1 MRAVRLD
8 SRAGT
13 PKGFAAWAPMLS
25 PQSLST
31 RPPNGQQA
39 SQSCPAVASK
49 ASHSWAGGQPSFF
62 PQTPLW
68 LHANPTSLPTGPQ
81 QGTHHPPTL
90 PSMFLLNPW
99 GAVQGCV
106 TLGKPQALGA
116 YVPSGA

>member
-1 MRAVRLD
+1 MWAVRLD

-13 PKGFAAWAPMLS
+13 PKGFAAWAPTLS

-49 ASHSWAGGQPSFF
+49 ASHSWAGGGPSFF
-62 PQTPLW
+62 HKTPLW
-68 LHANPTSLPTGPQ
+68 LHASPTSLPTGPQ
-81 QGTHHPPTL
+81 RGAHHPPTL
-90 PSMFLLNPW
+90 PSMFLLNPR

-106 TLGKPQALGA
+106 TLGKSQALGA
-116 YVPSGA
+116 CVPSGA